1 MMDDRHDREADRMAR
16 AHTLVARAAKSVE
29 QLEDVAGQAFFRLTA
44 LTGMLGRMEELAR
57 SHDPEAV
64 EAAALD
70 AATVCRE
77 AEVLLRYVDS
87 RQWTSVRVAGN
98 GRRRA
103 RLRAWL
109 GGGIAPGG

>member
-1 MMDDRHDREADRMAR
+1 MDDRHDRDADSMAR
-16 AHTLVARAAKSVE
+16 AHTLVARAAKGVE

-87 RQWTSVRVAGN
+87 GQWTSVRAAAN
-98 GRRRA
+98 GTSRA
-103 RLRAWL
+103 RPRPRL
-109 GGGIAPGG
+109 GGEIPRGG

>member
-1 MMDDRHDREADRMAR
+1 MDDRHDREADRMAR
-16 AHTLVARAAKSVE
+16 AHALVARAAKGVE

-87 RQWTSVRVAGN
+87 RQWTSVRVSGN
-98 GRRRA
+98 AIRRA
-103 RLRAWL
+103 GPRPRL
-109 GGGIAPGG
+109 GGGVARGR